1 MLESPWGGP
10 GGSMGGPGGSLEGP
24 GGPWGGFLE
33 VSGALSED
41 LGGPRRV
48 VEVPAEGLGAVPGE
62 S

>member
-1 MLESPWGGP
+1 
-10 GGSMGGPGGSLEGP
+10 MGGPGGSLEGP